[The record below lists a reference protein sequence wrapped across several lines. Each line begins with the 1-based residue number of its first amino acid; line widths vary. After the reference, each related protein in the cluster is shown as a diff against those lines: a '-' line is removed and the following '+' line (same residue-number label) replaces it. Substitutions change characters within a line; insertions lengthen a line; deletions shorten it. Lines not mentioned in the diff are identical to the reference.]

1 MLEIRKRRMKR
12 EKIGEGKNKF
22 VIFVVEAKG
31 TSKVMGFGIMN
42 LMCFLGKDIDLD
54 FFLIKWDSFVY

>member
-42 LMCFLGKDIDLD
+42 LMCFLG
-54 FFLIKWDSFVY
+54 